1 MTCKLELPY
10 PPSANIYWRTH
21 KGSSKPYV
29 SDKAK
34 RYKATVWKLALAA
47 GVRKTSGVV
56 ELKIGLQ
63 PKQNKDGSASKTC
76 IDLDNCL
83 KITLDALNNVAYI
96 DDKQV
101 KRLVVEYLPP
111 VPDGGL
117 KVEVSQY
124 G

>member
-1 MTCKLELPY
+1 MTYKLELPY
-10 PPSANIYWRTH
+10 PPSANKYWRTR

-29 SDKAK
+29 SDEAK
-34 RYKATVWKLALAA
+34 KYKAVAWKIAMLA
-47 GVRKTSGVV
+47 GVRKTSSAV

-63 PKQNKDGSASKTC
+63 PRQNKDGSASKTC

-83 KITLDALNNVAYI
+83 KVTLDALNNLVYW

-101 KRLVVEYLPP
+101 KRIEVEYLPP
-111 VPDGGL
+111 VPEGGL
-117 KVEVSQY
+117 LVEVLQY

>member
-1 MTCKLELPY
+1 MTYKLELPY
-10 PPSANIYWRTH
+10 PPSANKYWRTC

-29 SDKAK
+29 SNEAK
-34 RYKATVWKLALAA
+34 KYKKLVWKLSLAA
-47 GVRKTSGVV
+47 GVRKTSGAV
-56 ELKIGLQ
+56 ELKVGLQ
-63 PKQNKDGSASKTC
+63 PKRNKDGTASKTC

-83 KITLDALNNVAYI
+83 KITLDALNDVAYI

-117 KVEVSQY
+117 LVEVSQY